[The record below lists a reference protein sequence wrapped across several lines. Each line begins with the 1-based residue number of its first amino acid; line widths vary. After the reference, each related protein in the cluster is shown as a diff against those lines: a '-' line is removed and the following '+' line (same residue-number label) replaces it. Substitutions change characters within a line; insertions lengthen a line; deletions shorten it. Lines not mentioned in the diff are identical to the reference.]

1 MCKMKYVQFMAQ
13 YWSTCFKPVS
23 VTNCNSYQNVIFN
36 FSFLIVYSM
45 HEIYIHLKQDII
57 ELFAS
62 LQAWLAEDFFSD
74 FGRIS
79 WMDKTA
85 VEAFPQNM
93 HCF

>member
-1 MCKMKYVQFMAQ
+1 
-13 YWSTCFKPVS
+13 
-23 VTNCNSYQNVIFN
+23 
-36 FSFLIVYSM
+36 M

-79 WMDKTA
+79 
-85 VEAFPQNM
+85 
-93 HCF
+93 